1 MKATLD
7 SGTEIS
13 CITLKT
19 AIRLGLLITKN
30 QSMALKIIT
39 KIKSHFIG
47 YANNV
52 AITIRDL
59 VVRT

>member
-1 MKATLD
+1 
-7 SGTEIS
+7 
-13 CITLKT
+13 
-19 AIRLGLLITKN
+19 
-30 QSMALKIIT
+30 MALKIIT

-52 AITIRDL
+52 AITIKDL